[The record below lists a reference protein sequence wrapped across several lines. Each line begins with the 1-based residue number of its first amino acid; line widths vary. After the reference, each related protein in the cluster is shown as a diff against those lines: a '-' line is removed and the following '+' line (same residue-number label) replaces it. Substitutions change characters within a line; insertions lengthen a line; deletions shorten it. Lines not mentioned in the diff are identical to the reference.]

1 MMHNKNKSDES
12 DDRHD
17 DLRDLLSQPYNTACC
32 MHSSPHFGT
41 AEGAFVSSTGCIR
54 VQLGRKSILWLGFS
68 AQLICLQT
76 LMNRCEDSMMTCVCE
91 PVCE

>member
-12 DDRHD
+12 DDGHD
-17 DLRDLLSQPYNTACC
+17 DLCNLLSQPYNAVHH

-41 AEGAFVSSTGCIR
+41 AEGAFMSSTGHIW
-54 VQLGRKSILWLGFS
+54 VQLGWKSVLWLGFS